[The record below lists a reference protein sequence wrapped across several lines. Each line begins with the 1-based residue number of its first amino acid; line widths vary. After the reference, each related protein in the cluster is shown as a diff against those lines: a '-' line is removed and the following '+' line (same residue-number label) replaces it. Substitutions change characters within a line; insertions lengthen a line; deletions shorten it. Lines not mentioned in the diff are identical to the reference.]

1 MTRLRSA
8 AESSSLG
15 VITTSWLEILRRDS
29 CASRARLSTALGT
42 TGQRIA
48 LVGLAVTWAASWIAD
63 ASAASTYLYIEPTD
77 EAAAR
82 AAPRGVAASVVMLV
96 AALAIA
102 AVARR
107 RWALVLVCPP
117 ILTGYLFWSALHRT
131 RRRWLCCSFPRYWS
145 SRWVSGA

>member
-1 MTRLRSA
+1 MAGDTPEGQLR
-8 AESSSLG
+8 
-15 VITTSWLEILRRDS
+15 VTSK
-29 CASRARLSTALGT
+29 ALNGAGGT

-77 EAAAR
+77 EAVAAAAR

-117 ILTGYLFWSALHRT
+117 ILTGYLFLFGTSSHGAPLVVLLVSSLLVFAVGVGRLVARSVSVRGQPGT
-131 RRRWLCCSFPRYWS
+131 R
-145 SRWVSGA
+145 